1 MSLNANTRV
10 FGWKSIL
17 AEWNTGNIAPPHPV
31 ETVLQNLSRRQSPP
45 ASHFFTYLNEEN
57 EGLLWFIYECIASS
71 WMWESG
77 PRLHYIQQALDLVE
91 SLESTFPAF
100 PGSPVNTHTLRSF
113 LTANLTEDQL
123 TYIQLMPP
131 LVPVRAA
138 ATATAAAG
146 VPVPEAVPEAVAEPK
161 TKNATIHFHIL
172 RDLKSNHDDIIT
184 IRKLRDDTY
193 SYTLTD
199 KTSTNASVNTQK
211 GLDRDQVISILR
223 TTLNMLILDDEPYY
237 AVQVILPTFPSVM
250 LKVESLTAEVRDR
263 LYDAVEMTM
272 DSWPTYLV

>member
-1 MSLNANTRV
+1 
-10 FGWKSIL
+10 
-17 AEWNTGNIAPPHPV
+17 
-31 ETVLQNLSRRQSPP
+31 
-45 ASHFFTYLNEEN
+45 
-57 EGLLWFIYECIASS
+57 
-71 WMWESG
+71 
-77 PRLHYIQQALDLVE
+77 
-91 SLESTFPAF
+91 
-100 PGSPVNTHTLRSF
+100 VNTHTLRSF

-123 TYIQLMPP
+123 TYIQLMPA
-131 LVPVRAA
+131 LVPVRAD
-138 ATATAAAG
+138 ATAAAD
-146 VPVPEAVPEAVAEPK
+146 VPVPEAEPLPAPEPK

-172 RDLKSNHDDIIT
+172 RDLKSNHDDIVT

-193 SYTLTD
+193 SYTLKD
-199 KTSTNASVNTQK
+199 KTSTNDCVNTQK
-211 GLDRDQVISILR
+211 GLNRDQVISILR

>member
-100 PGSPVNTHTLRSF
+100 PGSPVNSHTLRSF
-113 LTANLTEDQL
+113 LTAHLTEDQL
-123 TYIQLMPP
+123 TYIQLMPA
-131 LVPVRAA
+131 LVPM
-138 ATATAAAG
+138 
-146 VPVPEAVPEAVAEPK
+146 PEAVPVAEPK

-193 SYTLTD
+193 SYTLKD
-199 KTSTNASVNTQK
+199 KTSTNDCVNTQK